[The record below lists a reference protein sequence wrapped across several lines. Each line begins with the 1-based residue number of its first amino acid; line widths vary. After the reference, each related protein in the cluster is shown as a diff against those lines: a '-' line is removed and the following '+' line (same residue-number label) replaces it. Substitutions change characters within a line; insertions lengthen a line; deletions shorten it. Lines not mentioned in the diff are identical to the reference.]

1 MEIKLDIDNYE
12 KKFSVTNGKVKEEYK
27 FEDVN
32 DLIENLE
39 EYIRLNM
46 LELDCEFQYSLTD
59 GQEFFVPQNGDDYI
73 IIKENGETRQCFTVV
88 TGAEEDMLGPLSN
101 NEVAFENV
109 IEIQTEKLPS
119 WLQEINIETK
129 VPIATPI
136 RLYLRTNKIEIII
149 LTIGS
154 IIENTFVSL
163 KCPLANT
170 SVEYGYLII

>member
-73 IIKENGETRQCFTVV
+73 IIKENGETTQCFTVV

-101 NEVAFENV
+101 DEVAFDKMSMAGHYNLRCWKQDLEDNDMM
-109 IEIQTEKLPS
+109 EDYQDAYDKYKDYCEKNNITLKKLEKDYDRDFPDIFNERKK
-119 WLQEINIETK
+119 QELE
-129 VPIATPI
+129 
-136 RLYLRTNKIEIII
+136 R
-149 LTIGS
+149 
-154 IIENTFVSL
+154 
-163 KCPLANT
+163 
-170 SVEYGYLII
+170 

>member
-12 KKFSVTNGKVKEEYK
+12 KKFSVTNGKIKEEYK

-73 IIKENGETRQCFTVV
+73 IIKENEEERQCFTVV

-101 NEVAFENV
+101 DDVTYDKISLAGHYNLRGWKEDLEDNDMMEDYQSAYDKYKDYCEKNNITLKQLEKDYGWDFPDIFNER
-109 IEIQTEKLPS
+109 KK
-119 WLQEINIETK
+119 QELE
-129 VPIATPI
+129 
-136 RLYLRTNKIEIII
+136 R
-149 LTIGS
+149 
-154 IIENTFVSL
+154 
-163 KCPLANT
+163 
-170 SVEYGYLII
+170 

>member
-73 IIKENGETRQCFTVV
+73 IIKENGEARQCFTVV

-101 NEVAFENV
+101 NEVAFEKISLAGHYNLRGWK
-109 IEIQTEKLPS
+109 EDLEDNEMMEDYQSAYDKYKDYCEKNNITLKQLEKDYGWDFPDIFNERKK
-119 WLQEINIETK
+119 QELE
-129 VPIATPI
+129 
-136 RLYLRTNKIEIII
+136 R
-149 LTIGS
+149 
-154 IIENTFVSL
+154 
-163 KCPLANT
+163 
-170 SVEYGYLII
+170 

>member
-12 KKFSVTNGKVKEEYK
+12 KKFSITNGKVKEEYK

-73 IIKENGETRQCFTVV
+73 IIKENGEARQCFTVV

-101 NEVAFENV
+101 DDVAYEKISLAGHYNLRGWKEDLEDNEMMEEYQSAYDKYKDYC
-109 IEIQTEKLPS
+109 EKNNITLKQLEKDYGWDFPDIFNERKQ
-119 WLQEINIETK
+119 QELE
-129 VPIATPI
+129 
-136 RLYLRTNKIEIII
+136 R
-149 LTIGS
+149 
-154 IIENTFVSL
+154 
-163 KCPLANT
+163 
-170 SVEYGYLII
+170 

>member
-73 IIKENGETRQCFTVV
+73 IIKENGEARQCFTVV

-101 NEVAFENV
+101 NEVAFEKISLAGHYNLRGWK
-109 IEIQTEKLPS
+109 EDLEDNEMMEDYQSAYDKYKDYCEKNNITLKQLEEDYGWDFPDIFNERKK
-119 WLQEINIETK
+119 QELE
-129 VPIATPI
+129 
-136 RLYLRTNKIEIII
+136 R
-149 LTIGS
+149 
-154 IIENTFVSL
+154 
-163 KCPLANT
+163 
-170 SVEYGYLII
+170 

>member
-12 KKFSVTNGKVKEEYK
+12 KKFSVTNGKIKEEYK

-73 IIKENGETRQCFTVV
+73 IIKENEEERQCFTVV
-88 TGAEEDMLGPLSN
+88 TGAEEDMLGPLSSDDVTYDKISLAGHYNLRGWKEDLEDNDMMEDYQSAYDKYKDYCEKN
-101 NEVAFENV
+101 N
-109 IEIQTEKLPS
+109 ITLKQLEKDYGWDFPDIFNERKK
-119 WLQEINIETK
+119 QELE
-129 VPIATPI
+129 
-136 RLYLRTNKIEIII
+136 R
-149 LTIGS
+149 
-154 IIENTFVSL
+154 
-163 KCPLANT
+163 
-170 SVEYGYLII
+170 

>member
-12 KKFSVTNGKVKEEYK
+12 KKFSITNGKVKEEYK

-73 IIKENGETRQCFTVV
+73 IIKENGEARQCFTVV

-101 NEVAFENV
+101 DDVAYEKISLAGHYNLRGWKEDLEDNEMMEEYQSAYDKYKDYC
-109 IEIQTEKLPS
+109 EKNNITLKQLEKDYGWDFS
-119 WLQEINIETK
+119 DIFNERKQQELE
-129 VPIATPI
+129 
-136 RLYLRTNKIEIII
+136 R
-149 LTIGS
+149 
-154 IIENTFVSL
+154 
-163 KCPLANT
+163 
-170 SVEYGYLII
+170 